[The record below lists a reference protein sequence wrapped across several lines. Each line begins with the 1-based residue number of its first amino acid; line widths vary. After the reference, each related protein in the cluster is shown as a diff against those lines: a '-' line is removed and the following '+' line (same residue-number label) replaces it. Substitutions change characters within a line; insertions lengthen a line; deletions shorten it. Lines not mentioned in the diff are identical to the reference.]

1 VLGAAQRLLVALV
14 SVLAS
19 LRLTRPAKPSSPS
32 RPHRPVLS
40 DGALLLSAAAAGWLI
55 WCGVVAGALTARA
68 TVVVPPVSAAVKAE
82 SVKPDETRRVHALC
96 ATSSMGWLIHAMVGS
111 FGGCGR
117 RVKRVGFAA

>member
-40 DGALLLSAAAAGWLI
+40 DGALLLAAAAAGWLI
-55 WCGVVAGALTARA
+55 WCGVVAGALAARA
-68 TVVVPPVSAAVKAE
+68 TVVVRPVFGY
-82 SVKPDETRRVHALC
+82 PD
-96 ATSSMGWLIHAMVGS
+96 
-111 FGGCGR
+111 
-117 RVKRVGFAA
+117 